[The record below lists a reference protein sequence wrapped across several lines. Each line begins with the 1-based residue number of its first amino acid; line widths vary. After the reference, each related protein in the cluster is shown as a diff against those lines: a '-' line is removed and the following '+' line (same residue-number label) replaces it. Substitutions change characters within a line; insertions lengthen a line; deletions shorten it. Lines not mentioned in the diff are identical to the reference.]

1 VLQVTT
7 EVHHNLEECMPIA
20 YQLLRLETLAQP
32 IAIDGLLGFIKK
44 LKKKVKVLLM
54 AQCGYLLAR
63 MFGRQH

>member
-1 VLQVTT
+1 
-7 EVHHNLEECMPIA
+7 MPIA